1 MQGPTSSVPTITDI
15 LKRIADDKALTLFNN
30 IALTNEEN
38 FIPLKGMQLSV
49 KQYYSRIS
57 ELMKAGLIKR
67 SNGNYHLALLGKIV
81 YDAYLGIG
89 KALNYYWKLKAIES
103 IQASAGD
110 SLPREEVVKLIHT
123 LIDNHQIKDIL
134 LPEWFNETS
143 DRSCHPNTTN
153 RTKKLFSVWESKLRA
168 EYSLTAL

>member
-15 LKRIADDKALTLFNN
+15 LKRIADDKALILFNN
-30 IALTNEEN
+30 IALTNGEN
-38 FIPLKGMQLSV
+38 FIPSLKGMQLSV

-57 ELMKAGLIKR
+57 GLMKAGLIKR
-67 SNGNYHLALLGKIV
+67 SNGNYHLTLLGKIV
-81 YDAYLGIG
+81 YDAHLSIG

-110 SLPREEVVKLIHT
+110 SLPREEIVKLIHT

-134 LPEWFNETS
+134 LPEWFDETS
-143 DRSCHPNTTN
+143 DRSVIPIPQTEQRNYLVSGKVN
-153 RTKKLFSVWESKLRA
+153 SDQSVR
-168 EYSLTAL
+168 

>member
-15 LKRIADDKALTLFNN
+15 LKRIADDKALILFNN
-30 IALTNEEN
+30 IALTNGEN
-38 FIPLKGMQLSV
+38 FIPSLKGMQLSV

-57 ELMKAGLIKR
+57 GLMKAGLIKR
-67 SNGNYHLALLGKIV
+67 NNLTLLGKIV
-81 YDAYLGIG
+81 YDAHLGIG

-110 SLPREEVVKLIHT
+110 SLPREEIVKLIHT

-134 LPEWFNETS
+134 LPEWFDETS
-143 DRSCHPNTTN
+143 DRSVIPIPQTEQRNYLVSGKVN
-153 RTKKLFSVWESKLRA
+153 SDQSVR
-168 EYSLTAL
+168 